1 MRSARTKLTKHLLTP
16 NHYKKGSA
24 MQENYNGCT
33 DEELLIR
40 LRDGEQGITDYIM
53 NKYKNLVRSKAKSM
67 YILGADSEDLIQ
79 EGMIGLFK
87 AIRDYDS
94 GRDASFFTFADLC
107 VSRQMYTAVQ
117 ASRRQKHIP
126 LNNYVSLYGNVTVNR
141 DGEEEALVNVLSD
154 ASDLNP
160 EALVIDRENVDRL
173 EMLIERELS
182 SFEKQVLDL
191 YLTGMGYQQIAKVL
205 GRDDKSTDNALQRI
219 KTKLRRAMK

>member
-1 MRSARTKLTKHLLTP
+1 
-16 NHYKKGSA
+16 

-205 GRDDKSTDNALQRI
+205 GRDDKSTDNAPQRI

>member
-1 MRSARTKLTKHLLTP
+1 MTWCPGMEIT
-16 NHYKKGSA
+16 
-24 MQENYNGCT
+24 MQKDYTGYS

-40 LRDGEQGITDYIM
+40 LRDGEQGITDHIM

-126 LNNYVSLYGNVTVNR
+126 LNNYISLYGNVSTNR
-141 DGEEEALVNVLSD
+141 EGEEEALLNVLTD

-160 EALVIDRENVDRL
+160 EALIIDKENVDRL
-173 EMLIERELS
+173 EMLIEQELS

-205 GRDDKSTDNALQRI
+205 GRDEKSTDNALQRI
-219 KTKLRRAMK
+219 KTKLRRAIK